1 MTQVVSDKK
10 YYIELFRKNGFNCFP
25 ISNGTKIADYR
36 YKGSKTQFNQA
47 IKDDE
52 NYGYIPIQGFGTAII
67 DFDDKE
73 KYRPFVEH
81 MVSKGCMVVETP
93 HGWHIPVKGLA
104 GNITKI
110 ELFDYAVQDKKIIEI
125 QGINHYCVG
134 VGSQIFDDEIQQ
146 MATYVNRGTQEI
158 WDGNNIDF
166 HQFVDEICEQCKVS
180 AHKRNNRSSYENM
193 RKRFIDGKP
202 PTKGTSNDYFFQAG
216 MQCNTDGLTRHEALE
231 KIRIVYDKWS
241 LTDDFS
247 QRSWSNIETK
257 VNEVYDK
264 DLKIRNGRP
273 NGTNSKI
280 DTTKIVDEFLQGRK
294 IYSDRDTHEIFEN
307 NNGFLE
313 KINNSLHKYLQKMY
327 RNMEKSDYNSILF
340 KLEGQTPDMPTT
352 NKDLVSFKNGKF
364 SHTAH
369 GLVQSDDI
377 ADMGFRNYNYLPP
390 TTENHPKKFLSIMF
404 DNVRKEEHPRIKA
417 GLRSILRNYLDPKI
431 SITHGLS
438 GVGKST
444 GPEILVIV
452 LGVYALSVSLDD
464 FLNDRFIR
472 AKIKGIRLLVFQ
484 DLPKVWS
491 DFSQIK
497 TLTGEQLRTERGFMQ
512 DAISFESKLKVW
524 ASCNYLPRI
533 PEDEQ
538 NAMYSRRLSLIHNVR
553 QEQYPEDS
561 ALIGRVAME
570 EGEKIIS
577 WILNLTD
584 EECKY
589 EDGKTV
595 KAEWE
600 VLASPEI
607 GYLTTNWE
615 FSDTDSKIPVIAL
628 VDDLKEKTGEEINI
642 KQMSDALK
650 NRGYVIEKNMIK
662 NIKVRTRPSG
672 QERIDTSI

>member
-1 MTQVVSDKK
+1 
-10 YYIELFRKNGFNCFP
+10 
-25 ISNGTKIADYR
+25 
-36 YKGSKTQFNQA
+36 
-47 IKDDE
+47 
-52 NYGYIPIQGFGTAII
+52 
-67 DFDDKE
+67 
-73 KYRPFVEH
+73 
-81 MVSKGCMVVETP
+81 
-93 HGWHIPVKGLA
+93 
-104 GNITKI
+104 
-110 ELFDYAVQDKKIIEI
+110 
-125 QGINHYCVG
+125 
-134 VGSQIFDDEIQQ
+134 
-146 MATYVNRGTQEI
+146 
-158 WDGNNIDF
+158 
-166 HQFVDEICEQCKVS
+166 
-180 AHKRNNRSSYENM
+180 
-193 RKRFIDGKP
+193 
-202 PTKGTSNDYFFQAG
+202 
-216 MQCNTDGLTRHEALE
+216 
-231 KIRIVYDKWS
+231 
-241 LTDDFS
+241 
-247 QRSWSNIETK
+247 
-257 VNEVYDK
+257 
-264 DLKIRNGRP
+264 
-273 NGTNSKI
+273 
-280 DTTKIVDEFLQGRK
+280 
-294 IYSDRDTHEIFEN
+294 
-307 NNGFLE
+307 
-313 KINNSLHKYLQKMY
+313 
-327 RNMEKSDYNSILF
+327 
-340 KLEGQTPDMPTT
+340 
-352 NKDLVSFKNGKF
+352 
-364 SHTAH
+364 
-369 GLVQSDDI
+369 
-377 ADMGFRNYNYLPP
+377 
-390 TTENHPKKFLSIMF
+390 MF

-607 GYLTTNWE
+607 GYLATNWE

-642 KQMSDALK
+642 NQMSEALK
-650 NRGYVIEKNMIK
+650 NRGYVIEKNMVK
-662 NIKVRTRPSG
+662 NIKARVKPSG
-672 QERIDTSI
+672 QGRIDSSV